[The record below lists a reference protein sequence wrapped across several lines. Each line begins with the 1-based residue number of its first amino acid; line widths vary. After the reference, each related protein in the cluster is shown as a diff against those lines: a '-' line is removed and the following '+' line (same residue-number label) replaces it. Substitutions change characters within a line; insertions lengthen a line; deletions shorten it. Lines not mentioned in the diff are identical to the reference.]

1 MNSGASCDSIFEL
14 MNNGTIPLGRI
25 RELKE
30 FPSKM
35 KGGYYRDLAAE
46 FSTSDAENKATDEKF
61 IDKVLVLP
69 MQMSISRAPTGF
81 RINETTLWCDLDLDL
96 ILILDQV
103 ENENHNT
110 THEASFFHD
119 ADERDDNF
127 QMILTALPSELKSN
141 IDGAN
146 KNEPESKN
154 ENEEMLQKTQELL
167 DQHRHQQELES

>member
-1 MNSGASCDSIFEL
+1 
-14 MNNGTIPLGRI
+14 
-25 RELKE
+25 
-30 FPSKM
+30 M
-35 KGGYYRDLAAE
+35 KGGYFRDLAAE

-69 MQMSISRAPTGF
+69 MQMSITRAPTGF
-81 RINETTLWCDLDLDL
+81 RINETT
-96 ILILDQV
+96 LDQV

-119 ADERDDNF
+119 ADERNDNF

-167 DQHRHQQELES
+167 DQHRHQQELGS